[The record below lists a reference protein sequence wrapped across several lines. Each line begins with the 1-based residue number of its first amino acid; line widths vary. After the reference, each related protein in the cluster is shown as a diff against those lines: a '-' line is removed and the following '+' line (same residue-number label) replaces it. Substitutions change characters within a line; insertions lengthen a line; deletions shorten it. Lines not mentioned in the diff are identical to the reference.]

1 METKKYGI
9 YGVIERFLSV
19 RLGKGVVT
27 FSFTGGLVDS
37 AGVRPAVFITS
48 SLYDQT
54 VIESLP
60 EFKDGTIKLL
70 SAYGKPED
78 KTNDALVVDEVTNV
92 QQARAYFLD
101 KGYEMRDLSNKKD
114 ILAVASK
121 EGVVF
126 PNWVQ

>member
-27 FSFTGGLVDS
+27 FSFMGGLVDS

-60 EFKDGTIKLL
+60 EYKNGTIKLL
-70 SAYGKPED
+70 SSYGQPET
-78 KTNDALVVDEVTNV
+78 TNKEYIEITEVANV
-92 QQARAYFLD
+92 QQARAYFLE
-101 KGYEMRDLSNKKD
+101 KGYEMRELSNKKD